1 MNEKMQKVIAS
12 LIFLWYLTLTNA
24 KSTPVVTLPDGRIRG
39 EILDTYKQKLP
50 FYAFLGIPYAAPP
63 IGKNRFQPPKPVQKW
78 SGILIMTSN
87 PKICYQTGLED
98 ALASEDCLYLNVYS
112 PVVPGSN
119 ASLPVMVFIHG
130 GTFIRG
136 SAPSGFYGPQFIIEQ
151 NVIVVTINYRLGP
164 FGFLSTGDKVMP
176 GNMGLKDQQFALKWV
191 QQNIHLFG
199 GDPKKVIVMGQS
211 AGSASVTYHL
221 ISKSSAGLF
230 RGAIGLSGSALNT
243 WAHDPNA
250 VNKTYGIA
258 AEIDPSFSR
267 NRTTQELMDFL
278 QSVDGKL
285 IHATGTNS
293 KYSSFAPVI
302 EVEHDGAM
310 ITESMYMSV
319 KEGRINRVPYLAGIC
334 SEEAILMAAKEES
347 WEKTASAYDK
357 DLRKLVDPDMYIT
370 DATILEKTSAE
381 IKAIYTNDTLR
392 QDIGAFTQ
400 YFGDN
405 RYMRAP
411 IKYAKL
417 HSQYADVYFY
427 QFSYHGIMGNN
438 NFTIDGIG
446 RVGHAED
453 LRYLWSNYKSYESF
467 PESDMRTLDRYVGLL
482 TNFAKFLNPTPEN
495 SELFGNNIWP
505 KVTSEHYRYLDI
517 DRNITIQENPRK
529 FSYGKW
535 EDIFEKYA
543 TKPLISF

>member
-12 LIFLWYLTLTNA
+12 LIFLWYLT
-24 KSTPVVTLPDGRIRG
+24 ST
-39 EILDTYKQKLP
+39 
-50 FYAFLGIPYAAPP
+50 
-63 IGKNRFQPPKPVQKW
+63 
-78 SGILIMTSN
+78 
-87 PKICYQTGLED
+87 
-98 ALASEDCLYLNVYS
+98 
-112 PVVPGSN
+112 VPGSN
-119 ASLPVMVFIHG
+119 ASLPVMLNIHG
-130 GTFIRG
+130 GTFIHG
-136 SAPSGFYGPQFIIEQ
+136 AASPGFYGPQFMIEQ

-221 ISKSSAGLF
+221 ISKSSAGL
-230 RGAIGLSGSALNT
+230 SGSALNT

-278 QSVDGKL
+278 QSVDEK
-285 IHATGTNS
+285 
-293 KYSSFAPVI
+293 
-302 EVEHDGAM
+302 
-310 ITESMYMSV
+310 
-319 KEGRINRVPYLAGIC
+319 
-334 SEEAILMAAKEES
+334 S
-347 WEKTASAYDK
+347 WNKTASAYDK
-357 DLRKLVDPDMYIT
+357 DLQKLVDPDMYIT
-370 DATILEKTSAE
+370 DATILEKASAE

-392 QDIGAFTQ
+392 EDIGAFTQ

-453 LRYLWSNYKSYESF
+453 MRYLWSNYESYESF
-467 PESDMRTLDRYVGLL
+467 PESDLRTLDRYVGLL
-482 TNFAKFLNPTPEN
+482 TNFAKFLNPTPEK

-517 DRNITIQENPRK
+517 DQNITIQENPRK

>member
-12 LIFLWYLTLTNA
+12 LIFLWYLTLT
-24 KSTPVVTLPDGRIRG
+24 
-39 EILDTYKQKLP
+39 
-50 FYAFLGIPYAAPP
+50 
-63 IGKNRFQPPKPVQKW
+63 
-78 SGILIMTSN
+78 
-87 PKICYQTGLED
+87 
-98 ALASEDCLYLNVYS
+98 
-112 PVVPGSN
+112 VPGSN

-221 ISKSSAGLF
+221 ISKSSA
-230 RGAIGLSGSALNT
+230 
-243 WAHDPNA
+243 
-250 VNKTYGIA
+250 
-258 AEIDPSFSR
+258 
-267 NRTTQELMDFL
+267 
-278 QSVDGKL
+278 
-285 IHATGTNS
+285 
-293 KYSSFAPVI
+293 
-302 EVEHDGAM
+302 
-310 ITESMYMSV
+310 
-319 KEGRINRVPYLAGIC
+319 
-334 SEEAILMAAKEES
+334 EES